1 MEFASERCVYR
12 EYVELHQ
19 AETVGRTMTK
29 ELGMT
34 SYLQGLKDIFDTH
47 GITEVY
53 SEYPFSAEQDDGV
66 NLYIDASFDVC
77 NKVTDYID
85 KHADDDVYVPP
96 ELISFALLLNNYA
109 RKYTHIIL

>member
-1 MEFASERCVYR
+1 MEFVRKKLTYR

-19 AETVGRTMTK
+19 A
-29 ELGMT
+29 
-34 SYLQGLKDIFDTH
+34 
-47 GITEVY
+47 ITEVY

-66 NLYIDASFDVC
+66 NLYIDASFDIC

-96 ELISFALLLNNYA
+96 ELISFALPLNNYA
-109 RKYTHIIL
+109 HIIYKDGKFYE

>member
-1 MEFASERCVYR
+1 
-12 EYVELHQ
+12 
-19 AETVGRTMTK
+19 MTK

-34 SYLQGLKDIFDTH
+34 SYLQGLRDIFDTH

-85 KHADDDVYVPP
+85 KHADDGVYVPP

-109 RKYTHIIL
+109 HIIYKDGKFYE

>member
-1 MEFASERCVYR
+1 M
-12 EYVELHQ
+12 
-19 AETVGRTMTK
+19 MK

-53 SEYPFSAEQDDGV
+53 SEYPFSAEQDDAV
-66 NLYIDASFDVC
+66 HLFIDASFDVC

-85 KHADDDVYVPP
+85 KHAFDDVYVPP
-96 ELISFALLLNNYA
+96 ELMSYVLPVDDFLKT
-109 RKYTHIIL
+109 RSHIIYKNGKFYE